1 MKKRLVTFLSILSL
15 LVLLPLIPASA
26 SAKAGA
32 KCTKVGNKSVVG
44 TKTFTC
50 IKSGR
55 KLVWNKGVATPTIA
69 PVATPT
75 VEPFVA
81 WSTKFEINSLVRSAL
96 DSTDSY
102 AGVVRPD
109 NSYEFVI
116 ENSVRES
123 DRKWI
128 TQMFDYTNGFFSKI
142 EREKPKIFLG
152 NSHEWSRDSMKN
164 AGVWIGDPN
173 QPYPCSN
180 GTQDVYCA
188 GYKNLVLLIFMNPS
202 SIWDIGRRS
211 TPAHEI
217 FHTIQFSLLG
227 YNLERF
233 GPGHPQRVPRWFMEG
248 SANYFGYYLVE
259 KLGFESYENGRNNQ
273 VRFNSEYRNI
283 KPLSTYDNFESNPY
297 GIGQAATEYII
308 ASVGFES
315 LLNIFKFTGTEG
327 TFSAGFKKA
336 TGIELSEFYSKFEDA
351 RSSMQIG
358 S

>member
-1 MKKRLVTFLSILSL
+1 MNKRLVAILSILSL
-15 LVLLPLIPASA
+15 FVFPPLSPVNA

-32 KCTKVGNKSVVG
+32 KCTKLGNKSVVG

-142 EREKPKIFLG
+142 ER
-152 NSHEWSRDSMKN
+152 
-164 AGVWIGDPN
+164 
-173 QPYPCSN
+173 
-180 GTQDVYCA
+180 
-188 GYKNLVLLIFMNPS
+188 
-202 SIWDIGRRS
+202 
-211 TPAHEI
+211 
-217 FHTIQFSLLG
+217 
-227 YNLERF
+227 
-233 GPGHPQRVPRWFMEG
+233 
-248 SANYFGYYLVE
+248 
-259 KLGFESYENGRNNQ
+259 
-273 VRFNSEYRNI
+273 
-283 KPLSTYDNFESNPY
+283 
-297 GIGQAATEYII
+297 
-308 ASVGFES
+308 
-315 LLNIFKFTGTEG
+315 
-327 TFSAGFKKA
+327 
-336 TGIELSEFYSKFEDA
+336 
-351 RSSMQIG
+351 
-358 S
+358 